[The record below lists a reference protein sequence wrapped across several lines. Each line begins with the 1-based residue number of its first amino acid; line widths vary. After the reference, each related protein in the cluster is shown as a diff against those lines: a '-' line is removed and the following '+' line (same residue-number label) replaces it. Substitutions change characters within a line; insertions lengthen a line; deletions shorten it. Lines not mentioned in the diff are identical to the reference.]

1 MPIHDYIM
9 STYWLFLYC
18 TLLMNYGMYY
28 SSTSDWQN
36 YNLTL
41 KINFTLIL
49 NYKNKRQ
56 SPDNDPMVLPVIK
69 SITHEILLRV
79 F

>member
-41 KINFTLIL
+41 
-49 NYKNKRQ
+49 
-56 SPDNDPMVLPVIK
+56 
-69 SITHEILLRV
+69 
-79 F
+79 